1 MLLTLLAR
9 DDPHPVLFDVYANVV
24 RVLASEHGEAL
35 QATLRTFELLL
46 LREIGVLPQLDQQTM
61 TLGALNAHAQY
72 CLVPEGGLRLAHAS
86 DRTSL
91 RGAQWSALQTALQDG
106 APFTTTL
113 RACAGVAGELKSM
126 LRGLLHYHCGVTTL
140 RTRQMM
146 VDIQS
151 L

>member
-1 MLLTLLAR
+1 M
-9 DDPHPVLFDVYANVV
+9 
-24 RVLASEHGEAL
+24 
-35 QATLRTFELLL
+35 
-46 LREIGVLPQLDQQTM
+46 
-61 TLGALNAHAQY
+61 NAHAQY

-91 RGAQWSALQTALQDG
+91 CGEQWSALQTALQDG